1 MPVRTAPFARALFV
15 SALALGGLTQACA
28 PAASAHPEPATPTAE
43 SYRPAYVVGGRV
55 RGLEGIGLSLRDADG
70 RLLQVDDDGRFAFGT
85 RLEDGTPYAV
95 EIAREPIS
103 PVQSCVIVNGKG
115 TISGANAVSVE
126 VVCTTLRVDDEDLR
140 AATAEEAAVDV
151 RQASR

>member
-1 MPVRTAPFARALFV
+1 MPARTSLSARALFV
-15 SALALGGLTQACA
+15 SVIALGALAEACS
-28 PAASAHPEPATPTAE
+28 PAAAARPEPAAPSDE

-70 RLLQVDDDGRFAFGT
+70 RVLQVDDDGRFAFGT
-85 RLEDGTPYAV
+85 RLDDGTPYAV

-126 VVCTTLRVDDEDLR
+126 VVCTTLRVDEDDLR
-140 AATAEEAAVDV
+140 SATEEQAPVDA
-151 RQASR
+151 RRASR